1 MGTHHVMKDG
11 TAYSVT
17 GGTALLDGT
26 KFHLGGVKP

>member
-17 GGTALLDGT
+17 GGTTLLDGT
-26 KFHLGGVKP
+26 KFHLGGG